1 MATIAVAG
9 FHHETNTF
17 APSKA
22 TYQDFASGG
31 GWPPLTRGSR
41 AVDVV
46 EGMNVGLA
54 GFVAAAR
61 AAGHRLVP
69 LIWAN
74 ASPSAHVT
82 RDAYERIVTAL
93 LEELGKAERPD
104 AVYLDLHGAMV
115 TEHLDDGEGEL
126 LARLRRLVGPRL
138 PIVVSLDYHANVTR
152 AMVDGAD
159 ALIGYRT
166 YPHIDMADTGRRSA
180 EFLDRILR
188 RGDAPQK
195 AHHPLDFLIP
205 LTAQCTLIE
214 PSIKLFERLAA
225 LEAQSDAV
233 LTFAGG
239 FPAADIAECGPSVL
253 GFGFD
258 ARVETATGEM
268 ARAVADAEGEFQTE
282 FLSPDEGVRRA
293 IARSRPGGPPIVLA
307 DTQDNPGA
315 GANGDTVG
323 VLEALLHQRA
333 QGAVVGL
340 LIDPAS
346 ARRAHETGVGQE
358 REFSL
363 GAISGLP
370 GHAPCVGRF
379 TVERLGDGEFV
390 GSGPFYRGSKM
401 RLGPMA
407 LLRRDGVSI
416 VLASKKVQ
424 AADQAMFRCLGVEP
438 ARQSI
443 LALKSSVH
451 FRADFGP
458 IAAEVLVVA
467 APGPMPADPAVLPWT
482 KLRRGVRLRPGGP
495 RFGGPGAFVG

>member
-1 MATIAVAG
+1 MAVIAVAG

-22 TYQDFASGG
+22 TYADFESGG
-31 GWPPLTRGSR
+31 GWPPLTRGVR
-41 AVDVV
+41 AAEVVD
-46 EGMNVGLA
+46 GMNVALG
-54 GFVAAAR
+54 GFAAAAR
-61 AAGHRLVP
+61 AAGHRFVP

-74 ASPSAHVT
+74 ATPSAHVT
-82 RDAYERIVTAL
+82 RDAYERIATAL
-93 LEELGKAERPD
+93 LEELGRAERPD

-115 TEHLDDGEGEL
+115 AEHLDDGEGEL
-126 LARLRRLVGPRL
+126 LARVRALVGPRT
-138 PIVVSLDYHANVTR
+138 PIVVTLDYHANVTR
-152 AMVDGAD
+152 EMVDAAD
-159 ALIGYRT
+159 TLIGYRT
-166 YPHIDMADTGRRSA
+166 YPHIDMAETGRRA
-180 EFLDRILR
+180 AGWLDRMLK
-188 RGDAPQK
+188 RGDAPAK
-195 AHHPLDFLIP
+195 AFRQLGFLIP
-205 LTAQCTLIE
+205 LSAQCTLIE
-214 PSIKLFERLAA
+214 PSIKLFDRLAA
-225 LEAQSDAV
+225 LETAHDTM

-239 FPAADIAECGPSVL
+239 FPAADIADCGPSVT

-258 ARVETATGEM
+258 ARVTDAAEGLT
-268 ARAVADAEGEFQTE
+268 RAIADAESEFQAD
-282 FLSPDEGVRRA
+282 FLSADEGVARA
-293 IARSRPGGPPIVLA
+293 IARSRPGGPPVILA

-323 VLEALLHQRA
+323 ILEALLRQRA

-346 ARRAHETGVGQE
+346 ARRAHEAGVGVA

-370 GHAPCVGRF
+370 GHTPCAGRF
-379 TVERLGDGEFV
+379 TVEQLGDGEFV

-407 LLRRDGVSI
+407 LLRRDGVSV

-458 IAAEVLVVA
+458 IASEVLVVA
-467 APGPMPADPAVLPWT
+467 SPGPMPADPAALPWT
-482 KLRRGVRLRPGGP
+482 KLRGGVRLRPNGP
-495 RFGGPGAFVG
+495 EFRGRS

>member
-1 MATIAVAG
+1 MAVIAVAG

-22 TYQDFASGG
+22 TYQDFESGG
-31 GWPPLTRGSR
+31 GWPRLTRGAR

-46 EGMNVGLA
+46 DGMNVGLG
-54 GFVAAAR
+54 GFAAAAR

-74 ASPSAHVT
+74 ATPSAHVT

-93 LEELGKAERPD
+93 LEELGRAERPD
-104 AVYLDLHGAMV
+104 ALYLDLHGAMV

-126 LARLRRLVGPRL
+126 LTRLRRLVGPRM
-138 PIVVSLDYHANVTR
+138 PVVVSLDYHANVTR

-166 YPHIDMADTGRRSA
+166 YPHIDMAETGRRA
-180 EFLDRILR
+180 AGFLDRMLR
-188 RGDAPQK
+188 RGDAPVK
-195 AHHPLDFLIP
+195 AYRQLGFLIP

-214 PSIKLFERLAA
+214 PSVKLFDRLAA
-225 LEAQSDAV
+225 LEAANDAA

-239 FPAADIAECGPSVL
+239 FPAADIPDCGPSVV

-258 ARVETATGEM
+258 GRSAA
-268 ARAVADAEGEFQTE
+268 AVDALGNAIADAEGEFQAD
-282 FLSPDEGVRRA
+282 FLSPDDGVKRA
-293 IARSRPGGPPIVLA
+293 IARSRAGGPPVVLA

-323 VLEALLHQRA
+323 LLEALLRHRA
-333 QGAVVGL
+333 QGAVLGL

-346 ARRAHETGVGQE
+346 ARRAHDAGAGAEL
-358 REFSL
+358 EFSL

-379 TVERLGDGEFV
+379 KVERIGDGEFV

-407 LLRRDGVSI
+407 VLRRDGVT
-416 VLASKKVQ
+416 VVVASKKVQ
-424 AADQAMFRCLGVEP
+424 AADQAMFRCLGIDP

-482 KLRRGVRLRPGGP
+482 KLRRGIRLRPKGP
-495 RFGGPGAFVG
+495 EFRGPK